1 METLQLFVVLL
12 SVCSLSYSKECQP
25 YLMENIDFPGTD
37 ITFLYSPDVKHCQY
51 LCTQHPSCLFF
62 TFIRQDWTTDNR
74 NFYCYLK
81 STPTGQPNVQTP
93 LLGVTSGFSLKTCN
107 LNSKPCLSQ
116 VYQNIDFYGSD
127 YRFLFTSSSDECQTF
142 CSKDPNCHFFTFIN
156 DAYTPEKY
164 RYKCHLKYSWSIPR
178 TLIVKKEVGIVSGF
192 SEQLQMSP
200 YLEPA
205 CQRKLFANTNI
216 PGNNLETLPAAGAEH
231 CHALCSAHPTCT
243 YFTYNNNDFNC
254 YLKKNPNEMV
264 KEAKVGV
271 TSGIPSRFCQLDN
284 DWLKVDYDGVHFQGS
299 DIRNVTMENAD
310 KCRKACTADRQ
321 CQFYTYFKDSHSN
334 SDYRGLCFMKS
345 VITISAPP
353 KVSKLNNVVSPHWIT
368 CFFWGLCFM
377 KSVITMWA
385 PPIVSKLNNVV
396 SGFPLKS
403 KC

>member
-12 SVCSLSYSKECQP
+12 SVCGLSYSKECRP
-25 YLMENIDFPGTD
+25 YLVENIDFPGTD

-51 LCTQHPSCLFF
+51 LCTEHPSCLFF

-81 STPTGQPNVQTP
+81 STPSGQPDVQTP

-107 LNSKPCLSQ
+107 FNSKPCLSQ
-116 VYQNIDFYGSD
+116 VYQDIDFYGSD

-142 CSKDPNCHFFTFIN
+142 CSNDPNCHFFTFIN
-156 DAYTPEKY
+156 NAYTPEKY
-164 RYKCHLKYSWSIPR
+164 RFKCHLKQSWSIPR
-178 TLIVKKEVGIVSGF
+178 TLIVKKEVGLVSGF

-205 CQRKLFANTNI
+205 CQRKLFANTDI
-216 PGNNLETLPAAGAEH
+216 PGNSLETLPAAGAEH

-243 YFTYNNNDFNC
+243 YFSYDSDFNC
-254 YLKKNPNEMV
+254 YLKNNPNEMV
-264 KEAKVGV
+264 RKSKEGV
-271 TSGIPSRFCQLDN
+271 TSGIPSRFCQLDD

-299 DIRNVTMENAD
+299 DIGNVAMQDAD
-310 KCRKACTADRQ
+310 KCRETCTADRQ

-345 VITISAPP
+345 VITI
-353 KVSKLNNVVSPHWIT
+353 
-368 CFFWGLCFM
+368 
-377 KSVITMWA
+377 WA
-385 PPIVSKLNNVV
+385 PPQVSKLNNVV

-403 KC
+403 KCSQV